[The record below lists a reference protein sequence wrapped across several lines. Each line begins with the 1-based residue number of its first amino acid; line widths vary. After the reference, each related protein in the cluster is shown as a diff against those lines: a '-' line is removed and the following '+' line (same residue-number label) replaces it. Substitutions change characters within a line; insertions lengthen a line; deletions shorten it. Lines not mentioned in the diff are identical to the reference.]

1 MKRVVPLFAVGC
13 VLLAGCQKNDP
24 VWEMAC
30 DERPAR
36 EVTIGTGEDE
46 FIPLGKDKLQIQY
59 GSQGGQHIWM
69 SLRLRGFGP
78 EITAQFGIFD
88 TANPAL
94 VYSGPNTD
102 TDELHY
108 NEALDASETFGMF
121 AVLDDWDEA
130 TQMPMPSP
138 SGQDVIL
145 WADVTDSC
153 TTEAVHVD
161 AAASVQ

>member
-1 MKRVVPLFAVGC
+1 MKCALPLTMVGC
-13 VLLAGCQKNDP
+13 VLLAGCHKSDP
-24 VWEMAC
+24 VWDIPC

-36 EVTIGTGEDE
+36 EVLIGTGESE

-78 EITAQFGIFD
+78 EITAQFGFFD
-88 TANPAL
+88 TENPAL

-102 TDELHY
+102 ADELQY
-108 NEALDASETFGMF
+108 NDTLDVSETLGMF
-121 AVLDDWDEA
+121 AVLNDWDEA

-138 SGQDVIL
+138 SGHDVIL
-145 WADVTDSC
+145 WADVTDQC
-153 TTEAVHVD
+153 TTEAVHAD
-161 AAASVQ
+161 APASVE